1 MFSLERTPQRRD
13 TGYGGGAWWNW
24 NGEKTRVR
32 YFRKNNIRV
41 LPSSTLRTIISRAT
55 RGPKQP
61 PKALKPFI
69 AAAVAS
75 DWRQLVDSEIW
86 RDSTFMAAFQKMVGF
101 DIISRWA
108 SIWTLLKKILPL
120 PGVCM
125 CVHGESCGQRTNE
138 STRCIILIPNR
149 YRVSR
154 ILRSRPR
161 CTSMV
166 PTGPPSC
173 KRQMRTG
180 PKELCGDLHTRCAYP
195 VCVRV
200 TWWFCG
206 EGEV

>member
-1 MFSLERTPQRRD
+1 MARRREFD
-13 TGYGGGAWWNW
+13 IFA
-24 NGEKTRVR
+24 
-32 YFRKNNIRV
+32 KNNIRV

-120 PGVCM
+120 PGVCF
-125 CVHGESCGQRTNE
+125 
-138 STRCIILIPNR
+138 
-149 YRVSR
+149 
-154 ILRSRPR
+154 RSRLGG
-161 CTSMV
+161 M
-166 PTGPPSC
+166 
-173 KRQMRTG
+173 
-180 PKELCGDLHTRCAYP
+180 
-195 VCVRV
+195 VCVFP
-200 TWWFCG
+200 TPPKLFP
-206 EGEV
+206 EIQ